1 MKKVGGILLALLISL
16 TFLGCIAPKGEGHN
30 IGLAVEFN
38 DHAACAYVAK
48 EKGWYE
54 DAGLDLT
61 SYESYQTGLMLS
73 AALARGDIQAAYIC
87 LSPAILA
94 CERGVPLKI
103 VCGTHKYGYGL
114 VAAPEIKDIAHLE
127 GKTIGCMREGSPVD
141 LLFHLLVQKC
151 HLEDIKVRRMSPEQ
165 GVIALTTGSL
175 EAAFLPEHYAT
186 VAESQGY
193 PMLIQSQEL
202 WPNMQGSVLV
212 VKTKLIENNPEDVRK
227 LVEVTQKGT
236 DWIKDYPDE
245 TAQIMGGVLETP
257 AEVIGRSMNRL
268 SYSTKIDPKAVQDT
282 IDLMAE
288 LGYIGE
294 DLRAEDILDLRFQS

>member
-1 MKKVGGILLALLISL
+1 MKKIGGIFLALLISFA
-16 TFLGCIAPKGEGHN
+16 FLGCIAPKGEGHN

-114 VAAPEIKDIAHLE
+114 VASPKIKSIADLE
-127 GKTIGCMREGSPVD
+127 GKTIGCVREGSPVD
-141 LLFHLLVQKC
+141 LLLDLIVQRY
-151 HLEDIKVRRMSPEQ
+151 HLEDIKVRRMNPEQ
-165 GVIALTTGSL
+165 GVIALTTGRL

-212 VKTKLIENNPEDVRK
+212 VKAELIDNNPEDARK
-227 LVEVTQKGT
+227 LVEVTQRAT
-236 DWIKDYPDE
+236 DWLKDHPGE
-245 TAQIMGGVLETP
+245 AAQIMGGVLETP
-257 AEVIGRSMNRL
+257 AEVIRRSMDRL
-268 SYSTKIDPKAVQDT
+268 SYSAEVDPRAVQDT
-282 IDLMAE
+282 IDLMAK
-288 LGYIGE
+288 LGYISE